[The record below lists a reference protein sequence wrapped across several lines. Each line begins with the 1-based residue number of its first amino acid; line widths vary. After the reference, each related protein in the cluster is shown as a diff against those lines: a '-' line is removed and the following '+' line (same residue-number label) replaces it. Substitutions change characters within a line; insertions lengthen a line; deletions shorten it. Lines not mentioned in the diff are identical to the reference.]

1 VVSGGGDAD
10 AALVMGMARAR
21 RGAGARARREATAIV
36 PVDSAHA
43 WELISRDR
51 YDGPALHAR
60 FEV

>member
-1 VVSGGGDAD
+1 MVSGGDAD

-21 RGAGARARREATAIV
+21 RGAGARARCEATAIV
-36 PVDSAHA
+36 QVDSAHA

-51 YDGPALHAR
+51 SDGPALDAR

>member
-1 VVSGGGDAD
+1 
-10 AALVMGMARAR
+10 MEMARAR